1 MNKKQTL
8 TKSVL
13 LHQTAQPLGDALD
26 LVPGVVRKGK
36 TEAAVSM
43 LTERDYRSIPAMPKG
58 SKTGDYA
65 VPAEYQPVIGG
76 AVVSVRWKKG
86 YTQFYPMFSVD
97 GSPIRKKVEGTD
109 EHTEAYR
116 VIRQAFAAGIIPVAA
131 S

>member
-1 MNKKQTL
+1 MNKTQTL
-8 TKSVL
+8 LRNVL
-13 LHQTAQPLGDALD
+13 LRQTEVPCADAIG
-26 LVPGVVRKGK
+26 LVSGVVRKGK
-36 TEAAVSM
+36 ADAASAT
-43 LTERDYRSIPAMPKG
+43 LAARDYRPLPAMPKG

-65 VPAEYQPVIGG
+65 VPAEYQPVVGG

-86 YTQFYPMFSVD
+86 YTQFYPMFAVD
-97 GSPIRKKVEGTD
+97 GAPVRKKDANG